1 MWDLEAHQNAF
12 RRRGRSRE
20 GNHVRQGA
28 GARQGCS
35 GSGRGRVLRVGC
47 RLSMSATQELAGRC
61 AVVTGASRGIGLA
74 VARALAS
81 EGAFV
86 VMTGLDAARGEAAAR
101 SVAEAGGQ
109 ARFVQADW
117 RRRPLAARHG
127 GGGGG
132 AGPFRHSRSQR
143 RGFAARDGRRDL
155 AGGVPRG
162 RTGDPK
168 GAFLGLQ
175 HGVAA
180 IRGHGQG
187 GSVVL
192 MASVIGKVGTPM
204 RAAYCASKGG
214 VRLMAKAAALELGPE
229 KIRVNSVHPGLIRT
243 DLLEDVEEAA
253 AAAAI
258 PLGRFGEPEEVAR
271 AVLYLA
277 SERSCFMTGAELVID
292 GGWIA
297 Q

>member
-1 MWDLEAHQNAF
+1 MT
-12 RRRGRSRE
+12 
-20 GNHVRQGA
+20 
-28 GARQGCS
+28 
-35 GSGRGRVLRVGC
+35 
-47 RLSMSATQELAGRC
+47 MSTPKELAGRC
-61 AVVTGASRGIGLA
+61 AVVTGATRGIGLA
-74 VARALAS
+74 VAHALAS

-101 SVAEAGGQ
+101 GFTAAGNQACFVRADQGADDHWPGVIAAAEAAPG
-109 ARFVQADW
+109 RFDILV
-117 RRRPLAARHG
+117 LN
-127 GGGGG
+127 
-132 AGPFRHSRSQR
+132 AGVS
-143 RGFAARDGRRDL
+143 
-155 AGGVPRG
+155 PRG
-162 RTGDPK
+162 TIAGTSLEAFREVGRVNAK
-168 GAFLGLQ
+168 GVFLGLQ

-180 IRGHGQG
+180 IRSHGQG

-214 VRLMAKAAALELGPE
+214 VRLMTKAAALELGPE

-243 DLLEDVEEAA
+243 DLLGDVEEAGA
-253 AAAAI
+253 AAAV

-277 SERSCFMTGAELVID
+277 SERSRFMTGAELVVD